1 MKSRDIK
8 KFRNTYVEYAG
19 VYGKDGLALAVLFD
33 EKDTIKQMGGKW
45 NPAPEGEEGGH
56 WSMGKSQLGD
66 AGLQY
71 LNDHKMIVGP
81 QGELNG
87 EECKAFVEDYNCIQ
101 YKVRK
106 PGDDQVYTFSFYADV
121 GLVSFDWPAG
131 GNYGKSLWMDTDN
144 GRAMWDTYM
153 ADEYRLITGEAPVE
167 ETLQKEKHQTFLLQS
182 CLRQSI
188 MYNVMVTPYKQIHL
202 ANMAH
207 VPHPHEI
214 NVLGELQD
222 EDLSEFID
230 EQGGLTG
237 AGQQVLGEMDNN
249 REFI

>member
-1 MKSRDIK
+1 MKSREIT
-8 KFRNTYVEYAG
+8 KFRKTYVEYAG

-66 AGLQY
+66 DGLRY
-71 LNDHKMIVGP
+71 LNEHKMIVGP

-131 GNYGKSLWMDTDN
+131 GNYGKSLWMDTEK

-153 ADEYRLITGEAPVE
+153 ADEYRLIAGVTPVE
-167 ETLQKEKHQTFLLQS
+167 ETL
-182 CLRQSI
+182 
-188 MYNVMVTPYKQIHL
+188 
-202 ANMAH
+202 
-207 VPHPHEI
+207 
-214 NVLGELQD
+214 
-222 EDLSEFID
+222 
-230 EQGGLTG
+230 
-237 AGQQVLGEMDNN
+237 
-249 REFI
+249 